1 MKNKIFKL
9 FSISLSVA
17 SISVTSFAIVSCGN
31 KDKNKNSWNDFNVK
45 ALNESAMSIIAVA
58 KPANWSDVD
67 LSELSMKI
75 TANSVEKSITATMDR
90 TVQYENL
97 TTAVFEIDF
106 IPGTAYNV
114 NNWECTI
121 IPKPVTYS
129 WSGFKDLTK
138 KVSASDLLA
147 QAKRS
152 SNWKD
157 LKWTYGTDQQNV
169 WVAKDQ
175 PEFDIYGGN
184 GGNDPYK
191 GMAGEPTVDETNHTV
206 TAIIS
211 KKNQEGLYDSDPI
224 EATIKYNEDQFY
236 NISGWTFKTT
246 EQLQSYPK
254 WKSIYRDQINMVSDF
269 NNFENNN
276 WLESVNDNTEFQ
288 KQARNRVFSID
299 DVLNKTGYS
308 AHNKLNTI
316 SSDPDIIAIVGGYEG
331 KTQFNFG
338 AGESQVAYYTLIA
351 HIKFKYQDPTNLNG
365 PGTAFHH
372 TWFGEVKYQK

>member
-288 KQARNRVFSID
+288 KQARNRVF
-299 DVLNKTGYS
+299 
-308 AHNKLNTI
+308 
-316 SSDPDIIAIVGGYEG
+316 
-331 KTQFNFG
+331 FNRWC
-338 AGESQVAYYTLIA
+338 
-351 HIKFKYQDPTNLNG
+351 FK
-365 PGTAFHH
+365 
-372 TWFGEVKYQK
+372 

>member
-17 SISVTSFAIVSCGN
+17 SISATSFAIVSCGHKN
-31 KDKNKNSWNDFNVK
+31 NDKADWENFKDKTLKEAAINIVT
-45 ALNESAMSIIAVA
+45 ATQT
-58 KPANWSDVD
+58 PNWSDVKA
-67 LSELSMKI
+67 SELSIKFVVDS
-75 TANSVEKSITATMDR
+75 TKKTITATIDR
-90 TVQYENL
+90 TVEYKNL

-106 IPGTAYNV
+106 IPKTAYNV
-114 NNWECTI
+114 NNWKCLTS
-121 IPKPVTYS
+121 PKPSTYS
-129 WSGFKDLTK
+129 WSGFKELSS
-138 KVSASDLLA
+138 KVTASDLLA
-147 QAKRS
+147 QAKKS
-152 SNWKD
+152 KNWKD
-157 LKWTYGTDQQNV
+157 FKWTYGTDQQNV

-288 KQARNRVFSID
+288 KQARNRIFSID

-372 TWFGEVKYQK
+372 TLFGEVKYQK